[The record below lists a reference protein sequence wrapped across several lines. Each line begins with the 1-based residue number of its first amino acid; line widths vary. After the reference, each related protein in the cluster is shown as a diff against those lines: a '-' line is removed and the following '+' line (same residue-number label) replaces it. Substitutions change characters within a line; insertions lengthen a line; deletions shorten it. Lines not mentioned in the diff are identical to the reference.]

1 MWWYLL
7 WEKHNTNRARG
18 RERRC
23 SIGSRKIKEIVS
35 FLIEFEWMNCEVI
48 LAFNWAWDW
57 YSQCSGVMQ
66 TKRNKFNNIYLVC
79 VPLGYLVE
87 KIERKMNWN
96 WRRNKYEMRN
106 NSKKFIKIYVYDF
119 MRLYAALFSAL
130 LLHTFRY
137 RTLYEAF
144 S

>member
-7 WEKHNTNRARG
+7 WETLKQSSRG
-18 RERRC
+18 RRC
-23 SIGSRKIKEIVS
+23 TIGSWKIEEMVS

-57 YSQCSGVMQ
+57 YSQCSGVMP

-87 KIERKMNWN
+87 KIERKTNWN
-96 WRRNKYEMRN
+96 WRRNKYEM
-106 NSKKFIKIYVYDF
+106 KKFIKIYVYDF
-119 MRLYAALFSAL
+119 MRLYAALFSAFCYDC
-130 LLHTFRY
+130 TSKYIRSFIY